1 MGVKLGYFAKILY
14 ETFFTS
20 SLNIV
25 FRKISF
31 MPLFITIY
39 ILQFNNLQ
47 WVMEHAS
54 FITSSF

>member
-25 FRKISF
+25 FREISF